1 MAIFGVIS
9 SHSKY
14 QVVDMTI
21 PFRIELWHL
30 IVPWPK
36 EESRL
41 LATIRPFQLPVIIY
55 YVYLIKLCE

>member
-1 MAIFGVIS
+1 MDFSVFGLLS
-9 SHSKY
+9 SYAKY

-21 PFRIELWHL
+21 PFMIEPWHL

-41 LATIRPFQLPVIIY
+41 LATVRPFQLPVIQI
-55 YVYLIKLCE
+55 LTIIDSI

>member
-1 MAIFGVIS
+1 MAIFGLLS

-14 QVVDMTI
+14 QLVDLTV
-21 PFRIELWHL
+21 PFSIEPWHL

-41 LATIRPFQLPVIIY
+41 LATIRPFQLPVIRP
-55 YVYLIKLCE
+55 